1 MPNQPMTVS
10 PVVTVND
17 QGQEVISDLSVS
29 TNRPGIGRDGSTLNW
44 QDDFIEDSEG
54 RLVNWFADKELE
66 SDRDDGIHF
75 DESEYIDALIE
86 SNPTISVAQQWA
98 IDNLPEEWINEYN
111 QQIESGSLDQLNQAV
126 EWLLQQ
132 YSQRSTTE
140 SDVPS
145 QQVEEDTEDPEME
158 ELSEEETEIL
168 NNAVDNLERQEA
180 MPEYV
185 NDWQEQVEL
194 AQESGDETY
203 AQVAAATA
211 AFHAGQVTAE
221 EAIDFCLSNCDLKDL
236 ARVYK
241 YLME

>member
-1 MPNQPMTVS
+1 MQVS

-29 TNRPGIGRDGSTLNW
+29 TNRPGVGRDGQVVNW
-44 QDDFIEDSEG
+44 QDDYVEDSEG
-54 RLVNWFADKELE
+54 RIHHMFENVELQ

-75 DESEYIDALIE
+75 DEDAYVQALMD
-86 SNPTISVAQQWA
+86 SNPDISKAQDWA
-98 IDNLPEEWINEYN
+98 VENLPEEWLDEYNKTIDTGNLDDLHKAVDWLMRQYGERTINEP
-111 QQIESGSLDQLNQAV
+111 EPD
-126 EWLLQQ
+126 
-132 YSQRSTTE
+132 TT
-140 SDVPS
+140 
-145 QQVEEDTEDPEME
+145 QNIEEDPEEPEME

-241 YLME
+241 MLS